1 MAWLAARLKRAG
13 HLPSSFGYMVSREN
27 VDEITDRFVTHVGTT
42 LRGEGAG
49 GAPVIAP
56 EQYAIVGHS
65 LGNIITRN
73 AFNRLPA
80 GFSRFVMLAPPNQSP
95 LLARALKTNPLFRL
109 LTGDPGQKLAD
120 PDWYERL
127 PTPDVP
133 TIILAGDGG
142 PRFHWLPF
150 SGATSDGIVA
160 LEETKLHDVPVRVVP
175 ALHTFIMNHPQVV
188 RTISHFIETGVLA
201 DDEPGLTGKGAA
213 QALSEM

>member
-27 VDEITDRFVTHVGTT
+27 LGEITDRFVSHVGLT

-56 EQYAIVGHS
+56 EPYAIVGHS

-73 AFNRLPA
+73 AYRRLPA

-95 LLARALKTNPLFRL
+95 LLARALKENPLFRL

-120 PDWYERL
+120 PEFYSSL
-127 PTPDVP
+127 PTPEVP
-133 TIILAGDGG
+133 TLILAGDGG

-150 SGATSDGIVA
+150 SGAASDGVVA
-160 LEETKLHDVPVRVVP
+160 LEETKLHDLPHRVVP
-175 ALHTFIMNHPQVV
+175 ALHTFIMNHPQAV
-188 RTISHFIETGVLA
+188 RTISHFIETGVLP
-201 DDEPGLTGKGAA
+201 DDEPGHTGKDAR
-213 QALSEM
+213 QALREL